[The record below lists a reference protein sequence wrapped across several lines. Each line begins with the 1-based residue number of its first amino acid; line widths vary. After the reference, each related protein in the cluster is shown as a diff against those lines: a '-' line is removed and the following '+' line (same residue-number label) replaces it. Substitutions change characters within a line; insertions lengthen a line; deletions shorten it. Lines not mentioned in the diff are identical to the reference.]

1 MVRRGENRQGLRGMR
16 RHVESY
22 VLRKEVSLLRE
33 EELRSSGDLGL
44 MTSESPGLISK
55 PVLSTFS
62 SGEIFHLGMLQR
74 REGKEGT

>member
-22 VLRKEVSLLRE
+22 VLWKEVSLLRE

-44 MTSESPGLISK
+44 MTSESLGADQQASALNLLKRRNFPPGDVAK
-55 PVLSTFS
+55 A
-62 SGEIFHLGMLQR
+62 GR
-74 REGKEGT
+74 